1 MKNKFRTKV
10 IISSVITLLPM
21 LTGLILWNNLPELLT
36 THWGF
41 DGHAD
46 GWHGRGMAVFVLPL
60 ILLAG
65 HWLCIFVTSKD
76 PKNKNFEGKSLNLI
90 FWLIP
95 VISNYAFALIYSTAF
110 GKNWDQHMILF
121 LLFGV
126 LFMVIGNYLPKT
138 RQNYTMG
145 IKVPWALNNEENWN
159 ATHRFGGKVWVI
171 GGVLFLFASLLPEEL
186 TPFVLLVL
194 VLILALVPTLY
205 SYLYYKKQLR
215 AGTATKEDAK
225 LIPKGTSKKTAYI
238 SLIIILLVFV
248 LVAVLMFTGDIEV
261 IFDEDSFTVKADYY
275 GDLTVKYEAVDS
287 IEYLESHSSGLRQ
300 NGYGSARLG
309 MGMFK
314 SEALGTY
321 TRYCYTKCPA
331 AVMLEVEGKTL
342 LINGIDEAATMEIY
356 NLLLDKCGK

>member
-1 MKNKFRTKV
+1 MNNKFRTKV
-10 IISSVITLLPM
+10 IVSSAITLLPM
-21 LTGLILWNNLPELLT
+21 LIGLILWNRLPELLT

-41 DGHAD
+41 DGQAD

-60 ILLAG
+60 ILLLL

-76 PKNKNFEGKSLNLI
+76 PKNKNFEGKALNLT

-95 VISNYAFALIYSTAF
+95 VISNYVFALIYSTAF
-110 GKNWDQHMILF
+110 GKNWNHHSILF
-121 LLFGV
+121 ILFGV

-171 GGVLFLFASLLPEEL
+171 GGVIFLFASLLPEEL
-186 TPFVLLVL
+186 TPFVLLIL

-215 AGTATKEDAK
+215 AGTATREDAK
-225 LIPKGTSKKTAYI
+225 LIPKGASKKTAYI

-261 IFDEDSFTVKADYY
+261 IYDDDSFTVKADYY
-275 GDLTVKYEAVDS
+275 GDLTVKYDAVDS
-287 IEYLESHSSGLRQ
+287 IEFLESHSSGLRQ

-309 MGMFK
+309 MGLFK

-331 AVMLEVEGKTL
+331 AVKLDVEGKTL
-342 LINGIDEAATMEIY
+342 LINGIDEAASKEIY
-356 NLLLDKCGK
+356 NLLLDKCGR